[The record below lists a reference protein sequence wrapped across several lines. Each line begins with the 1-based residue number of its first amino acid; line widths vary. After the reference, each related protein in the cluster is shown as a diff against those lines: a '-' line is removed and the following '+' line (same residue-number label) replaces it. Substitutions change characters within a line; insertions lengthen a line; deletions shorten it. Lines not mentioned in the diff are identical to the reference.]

1 MIFFQVFDYS
11 ILFLSILPVTLA
23 SAWTGSKKGTLT
35 ASSLVIYN
43 VAIIYFTG
51 HYYVFFDSTFIGSS
65 ALTILLAW
73 MVGKIKDVNT
83 ELNKELDRRK
93 RIENEL
99 SKSKKR
105 VKKLHDIATELE
117 SCREKEDVYKL
128 TIKAAKEILDFDICK
143 ILVIQK
149 DKMVVKETS
158 KSSDADEFESIQL
171 HDSIAGKTYLKKESM
186 LFENIEDDEFNELE
200 GGKYRSLITIP
211 IGDEAV
217 FQAGCNETENIEE
230 GDIEVLELLC
240 NHATE
245 ALKRLK
251 MIEKEEFL
259 HSLLRHD
266 VRTKVNIVKR
276 YLDLIDEYD
285 LPQEVEE
292 HLDKANKVIQ
302 KSDDLTEKIKTLSK
316 VKEEKIIDV
325 NAAEALQSA
334 IERNKGLA
342 SEKGMKIES
351 NLFEFHVKGGPLL
364 EELFTNLI
372 ENCLKHSEGDIV
384 KVSIEESKY
393 KANIIIEDDGIG
405 IPPERRE
412 KIFKKGYK
420 KGENSGS
427 GLGMYMVKK
436 IAKNYGAKVKITDSE
451 LGGTRFE
458 LPLEK
463 ADK

>member
-1 MIFFQVFDYS
+1 MIFFEVFDYS
-11 ILFLSILPVTLA
+11 ILFISILPVTLA

-51 HYYVFFDSTFIGSS
+51 HYHVLFDSTFIGSS

-128 TIKAAKEILDFDICK
+128 TIKAAKEILDFDICE
-143 ILVIQK
+143 ILVNQE

-158 KSSDADEFESIQL
+158 KSSDADEFESIPL

-186 LFENIEDDEFNELE
+186 LFENIENDKFNELE
-200 GGKYRSLITIP
+200 AGKYRSLITIP

-217 FQAGCNETENIEE
+217 FQAGCKETENIEE

-266 VRTKVNIVKR
+266 VRSKVNIVKR

-302 KSDDLTEKIKTLSK
+302 KSDDLTEKIYTLSK

-384 KVSIEESKY
+384 RVSIEESEDKL
-393 KANIIIEDDGIG
+393 NIIIEDDGIG
-405 IPPERRE
+405 IPPKLRE

-436 IAKNYGAKVKITDSE
+436 IAKNYGSKVKITDSE